1 MNKRDTFVDV
11 AKGIAMLMVVRIHTE
26 VFGEIN
32 APYPIIAVPLFFFLS
47 GFYDKSNRPIK
58 EWLTK
63 AFKSLIITAIIWIVI
78 KTLYLGVLSYI
89 KDGSYPYSVISFIGS
104 FKPGV
109 MWFLFALFYAKIGM
123 WIVSKTKLPD
133 YIMFPLSMF
142 LGAIVYRTNLP
153 LLLDEGI
160 AALPFYYLGKIC
172 YPYIKNDSYYLK
184 WLALIGILC
193 LGLMVMPWYHTVL
206 VPISSWISLYM
217 YPVYFFMTA
226 LSFATVIWLSK
237 KLGNQKWLSSYGT
250 QTLGILVLHPLMLHT
265 IAIVLNRTFDKGSM
279 PWIIIF
285 LVVYVIVCII
295 SYYLSLLISKY
306 CPFMLGI
313 SRKK

>member
-89 KDGSYPYSVISFIGS
+89 KDGSYPHSAISFIGS

-123 WIVSKTKLPD
+123 WIAYKTKLPD
-133 YIMFPLSMF
+133 YILFPLSMF
-142 LGAIVYRTNLP
+142 LGAIVYKTNLP
-153 LLLDEGI
+153 LLIDEGI

-184 WLALIGILC
+184 WFAIIGVLC
-193 LGLMVMPWYHTVL
+193 LIPMSMSWFPTLL
-206 VPISSWISLYM
+206 VPVSSWISLYM
-217 YPVYFFMTA
+217 YPVYFFMVVF
-226 LSFATVIWLSK
+226 SFATVIWLSK
-237 KLGNQKWLSSYGT
+237 KLENQKWLSNYGT

-265 IAIVLNRTFDKGSM
+265 IAIVLNRIFEKGST

-285 LVVYVIVCII
+285 IVAYVIVCVL

-306 CPFMLGI
+306 CPILLGV
-313 SRKK
+313 SRKE

>member
-11 AKGIAMLMVVRIHTE
+11 AKGIAMLMVVRIHTA

-58 EWLTK
+58 EWFTK
-63 AFKSLIITAIIWIVI
+63 TFKSLIITAIIWIVI
-78 KTLYLGVLSYI
+78 QTFYLGVLSFI
-89 KDGSYPYSVISFIGS
+89 KDGSYPHSTISFIGLL
-104 FKPGV
+104 KPGV

-133 YIMFPLSMF
+133 YILFPLSIF
-142 LGAIVYRTNLP
+142 LGAIIYRTNLP

-193 LGLMVMPWYHTVL
+193 LGLMVMPWYPAVL
-206 VPISSWISLYM
+206 VPIPNTFPLYM

-237 KLGNQKWLSSYGT
+237 KLENQKWLSSYGT

-265 IAIVLNRTFDKGSM
+265 IAIVLNRTFEKGST
-279 PWIIIF
+279 PWIIFF
-285 LVVYVIVCII
+285 LVTYIIVCVL
-295 SYYLSLLISKY
+295 SYYLSLYISKY
-306 CPFMLGI
+306 CPILLGI